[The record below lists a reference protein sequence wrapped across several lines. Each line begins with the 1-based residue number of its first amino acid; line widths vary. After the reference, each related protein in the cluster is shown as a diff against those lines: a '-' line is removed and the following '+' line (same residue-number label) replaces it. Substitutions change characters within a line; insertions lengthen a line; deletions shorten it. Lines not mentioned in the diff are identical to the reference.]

1 MGPRRHR
8 TIAALAALAVAAT
21 PVAGCND
28 EEVDKGFD
36 KATDGVST
44 AGKEVQDEGGEV
56 KRDVEK
62 EIED

>member
-1 MGPRRHR
+1 M
-8 TIAALAALAVAAT
+8 ALGLAAT
-21 PVAGCND
+21 PAIGCND

-44 AGKEVQDEGGEV
+44 AGKEAKDEGGEV